1 MGELLS
7 GKVLA
12 SKLKEDINSYTKF
25 LEEKGKK
32 APCLLSIQVGEDPGS
47 EYYIS
52 NQQKV
57 SESLGIKFIRKSY
70 KEDMEE
76 EELLEEIN
84 SANNNDDIQ
93 GIIIQLPLPKK
104 ININNVLSS
113 IAPEKDV
120 DGQSDIN
127 ISRLYKG
134 EDCFVPCTA
143 ESVMRLIKSA
153 KENIEG
159 LRAVV
164 IGRSTIVGKPA
175 ANLLLQENATVT
187 ICHSKTKNLKE
198 ICREADILV
207 SAIGKPKFIDK
218 EYIKPGAVVIDVGTS
233 SYEGKITGDV
243 DLDSA
248 IEVASFVTPVP
259 GGVGAVTT
267 AILLDNVCKVY
278 RKYAD

>member
-1 MGELLS
+1 MGEVLS

-12 SKLKEDINSYTKF
+12 NNLKEDIKNYTKF
-25 LEEKGKK
+25 LKEQGKA

-57 SESLGIKFIRKSY
+57 SESLGIKFIKKSY
-70 KEDMEE
+70 GEGIKEDD
-76 EELLEEIN
+76 LLKDID
-84 SANNNDDIQ
+84 SANKNPEIH
-93 GIIIQLPLPKK
+93 GIIIQLPLPKE
-104 ININNVLSS
+104 ININKVLSS
-113 IAPEKDV
+113 ISPEKDV

-134 EDCFVPCTA
+134 EEAFVPCTA
-143 ESVMRLIKSA
+143 ESILRLIKSV
-153 KENIEG
+153 KDNLQG

-187 ICHSKTKNLKE
+187 ICHSKTVNLKE
-198 ICREADILV
+198 ICREADVLV

-218 EYIKPGAVVIDVGTS
+218 EYIKPGAIVIDVGTS
-233 SYEGKITGDV
+233 SHEGKITGDV
-243 DLDSA
+243 DFDSA
-248 IEVASFVTPVP
+248 MEVAAFVTPVP

-267 AILLDNVCKVY
+267 SILLDNVCKVY

>member
-7 GKVLA
+7 GKILA
-12 SKLKEDINSYTKF
+12 NNLKDDIKSYTKV
-25 LEEKGKK
+25 LEEKGKPS
-32 APCLLSIQVGEDPGS
+32 PCLLSIQVGEDPGS

-57 SESLGIKFIRKSY
+57 SESLGVKFIKKSY
-70 KEDMEE
+70 KEDIKE
-76 EELLEEIN
+76 EELLKDIY
-84 SANNNDDIQ
+84 SANDNPEIH
-93 GIIIQLPLPKK
+93 GIIIQLPLPKG
-104 ININNVLSS
+104 ININKVLSS

-134 EDCFVPCTA
+134 EESFVPCTA
-143 ESVMRLIKSA
+143 ESILRLIKSV
-153 KENIEG
+153 KDNLQG

-187 ICHSKTKNLKE
+187 ICHSKTSNLKE

-218 EYIKPGAVVIDVGTS
+218 EYIKPGAIVIDVGTS

-243 DLDSA
+243 NFHSV

-278 RKYAD
+278 KKYAD